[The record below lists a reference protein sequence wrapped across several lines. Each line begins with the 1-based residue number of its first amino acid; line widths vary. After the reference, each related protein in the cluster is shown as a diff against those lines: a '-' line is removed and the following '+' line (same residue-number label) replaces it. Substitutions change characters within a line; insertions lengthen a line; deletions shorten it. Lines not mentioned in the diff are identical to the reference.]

1 VLVERLHGLNGN
13 TARGITS
20 MHLRYLFVGPLLFA
34 AACVAAPPPATVRTE
49 IDALLAAL
57 GDSGCRFERNGD
69 WHDAAEAR
77 AHLQRKLD
85 HLLKRG
91 AVATAEEFIERA
103 ASRSSI
109 SGEAYQVKCGS
120 AAPVASSDWLSGRLA
135 AQRAAHD

>member
-1 VLVERLHGLNGN
+1 
-13 TARGITS
+13 
-20 MHLRYLFVGPLLFA
+20 MHLRQLIGLSLLFTA
-34 AACVAAPPPATVRTE
+34 AAVAAPPAAAVRAE

-77 AHLQRKLD
+77 VHLQRKLD

-91 AVATAEEFIERA
+91 AVGTAEEFIERA

-109 SGEAYQVKCGS
+109 SGDAYHVKCGD
-120 AAPVASSDWLSGRLA
+120 AAPVASGEWLSGRLA
-135 AQRAAHD
+135 ELRTAAD

>member
-1 VLVERLHGLNGN
+1 
-13 TARGITS
+13 
-20 MHLRYLFVGPLLFA
+20 MHLRNLFGLSLLFA
-34 AACVAAPPPATVRTE
+34 AAIAAAPPTAAARAE

-69 WHDAAEAR
+69 WHDAVEAR

-91 AVATAEEFIERA
+91 AIANAEEFIERA

-109 SGEAYQVKCGS
+109 SGDVYHVKCGD
-120 AAPVASSDWLSGRLA
+120 AAAVASGEWLSGRLA
-135 AQRAAHD
+135 ALRAAQN